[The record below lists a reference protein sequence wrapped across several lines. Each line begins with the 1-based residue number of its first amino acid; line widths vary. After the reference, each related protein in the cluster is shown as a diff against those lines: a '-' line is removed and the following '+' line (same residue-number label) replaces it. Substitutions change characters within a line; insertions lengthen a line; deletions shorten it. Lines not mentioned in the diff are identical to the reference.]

1 MTFRRLIKIFFT
13 LLPSF
18 TYYYFDRKKALKS
31 EDLREHY
38 TSMRNNAKKM
48 VDKFMELGPAFIKL
62 GQLLSVRADVLPQP
76 YMDEFVRL
84 QDQVPPAKFEEI
96 KKILNE
102 DLGDISALF
111 EEFNPVPIS
120 AASLGQVHEAK
131 YKGKGVVVKVLRPG
145 IGKIIDEDVSVIRRL
160 LPLLSIFI
168 GRAFLNSFRAAVD
181 QFYDTVYDEMDYL
194 KEAENMKKLKVL
206 LSSYSYV
213 IVPDIFSEISTRRVI
228 VMERIDGI
236 KVTDVQKL
244 DKNKI
249 DRTKIASMLS
259 RLYLVMVLKMEIF
272 HADPHPGN
280 ISILND
286 GKIVLYDFGMVG
298 SLSKDMRDKMMWL
311 YMALATRNTDDMID
325 ALIDLEV
332 LDPFVN
338 RYVIAKGIE
347 MALNEMEGF
356 KVSESDVRMLMY
368 AANRVIYRFP
378 FRLPKQLVLYLRMG
392 LMLDSVCRTLD
403 PEFNFI
409 QTLPSL
415 FEQEG
420 LYREYYIFR
429 VKQIAGRVT
438 KYLDSALRL
447 PTLMQ
452 EYYQLEIER
461 ERKGSSVYWGVA
473 GIIIGFVI
481 ATSIFFI
488 LH

>member
-1 MTFRRLIKIFFT
+1 MTLKRILKIFFT

-18 TYYYFDRKKALKS
+18 TYYYFDRRKALKS

-38 TSMRNNAKKM
+38 NSMRNHAKKM
-48 VDKFMELGPAFIKL
+48 VDKFIGLGPAFIKL
-62 GQLLSVRADVLPQP
+62 GQLLSVRSDVLPQP

-84 QDQVPPAKFEEI
+84 QDQVPPAKFQGI
-96 KKILNE
+96 KKIIDE
-102 DLGDISALF
+102 DLGGIDKVF
-111 EEFNPVPIS
+111 EKFNPVPIS

-131 YKGKGVVVKVLRPG
+131 YRGKDVVVKIIRPG
-145 IGKIIDEDVSVIRRL
+145 ISRVIDEDVSAIKKL
-160 LPLLSIFI
+160 LPLLSVFLGKAFI
-168 GRAFLNSFRAAVD
+168 NSFMTAVD
-181 QFYDTVYDEMDYL
+181 QFYETVYDEMDYA
-194 KEAENMKKLKVL
+194 KEADNMKRLKKL
-206 LSSYSYV
+206 LSSYKYV
-213 IVPDIFSEISTRRVI
+213 IVPDIYPEVSTKRII

-236 KVTDVQKL
+236 KVTDIKKL
-244 DKNKI
+244 DERKI
-249 DRTKIASMLS
+249 DRAKIASALS
-259 RLYLVMVLKMEIF
+259 RLYLVMVLKMEMF

-280 ISILND
+280 ISILDD
-286 GKIVLYDFGMVG
+286 GKIALYDFGMVG

-311 YMALATRNTDDMID
+311 YISLATRNTEDMID

-338 RYVIAKGIE
+338 RYIIAKGID

-356 KVSESDVRMLMY
+356 RISESDVRMLMY

-420 LYREYYIFR
+420 LYRDYYIFR
-429 VKQIAGRVT
+429 AKQLAGRIT

-447 PTLMQ
+447 PALMQ
-452 EYYQLEIER
+452 EFYQLEIEK
-461 ERKGSSVYWGVA
+461 ERKRSPISWGAA
-473 GIIIGFVI
+473 GIVLGFI
-481 ATSIFFI
+481 LATSIFF
-488 LH
+488 LVH